1 MQKLIYIVVYPVVW
15 FISIMPFFVLYGFS
29 NLLFYIVFYVVGY
42 RKKVVFENLALVF
55 PEKSEKERK
64 EIVRKFYRHFCDMTV
79 ESIKSL
85 TISEKELKKR
95 FIFTNVEEIH
105 ALEDQGKSIM
115 LMAGHY
121 ASWEWIFILQRYVK
135 SNGYAVYKK
144 LGNKYFDALVKRIR
158 AKYNTF
164 LITTKETIFTIKKT
178 RAEGKQG
185 IYGFLS
191 DQSPKYK
198 KAVYW
203 QKFMGI
209 TVPVYVSAEL
219 LAKELDLAVVFLK
232 VKKIKRGYYE
242 ASFQTIASEP
252 LKFPNY
258 QITDT
263 FLQLVEAEIR
273 EAPEYYFWTHR
284 RWKHRD
290 KVPPE
295 FQKQ

>member
-1 MQKLIYIVVYPVVW
+1 MQKLVYIAVYPVLW
-15 FISIMPFFVLYGFS
+15 FISILPFPLLYGLS
-29 NLLFYIVFYVVGY
+29 NFLYFLVYYIIGY
-42 RKKVVFENLALVF
+42 RKKTVFENLALVF
-55 PEKSEKERK
+55 PEKSQRERTRIAK
-64 EIVRKFYRHFCDMTV
+64 KFYHHFCDMAV

-85 TISEKELKKR
+85 TIREATLKKR
-95 FIFTNVEEIH
+95 FIYTNVEEIQR
-105 ALEDQGKSIM
+105 LEEQGKSIM
-115 LMAGHY
+115 LMAAHY
-121 ASWEWIFILQRYVK
+121 ASWEWIFILQRFVK

-144 LGNKYFDALVKRIR
+144 LGNSYFDSLVKRIR
-158 AKYNTF
+158 AKYNTY
-164 LITTKETIFTIKKT
+164 LITTKETVFTIKKT

-209 TVPVYVSAEL
+209 TVPVYVSAEN
-219 LAKELDLAVVFLK
+219 LAKELDLAVVFLR

-242 ASFQTIASEP
+242 GVFTTIAP
-252 LKFPNY
+252 NPKDFPNY

-263 FLQLVEAEIR
+263 FLQLVEEEIR
-273 EAPEYYFWTHR
+273 EAPEYYFWTHK

-290 KVPPE
+290 KVPPK
-295 FQKQ
+295 FQ